1 MESGFG
7 TLYTLKKQ
15 TKFWYLKGF
24 FYVNSEKDNKAYEE
38 ENKED
43 L

>member
-1 MESGFG
+1 MA
-7 TLYTLKKQ
+7 
-15 TKFWYLKGF
+15 KFWYKKGF